1 MFRPYYNTAK
11 TASKIAGAYQTGLF
25 AARAG
30 VRAYRGAIGSLY
42 HRRIAAA
49 ARRKYAS
56 RVPKRAPV
64 SKPKKTLKAVA
75 KEVNS
80 LKKRVSTMNTLY
92 TKKYR
97 AFGSL
102 TAATNQ
108 TGYQATALNDSGVVN
123 GVIDS
128 VKYFNPSAPS
138 TLINVDLTAPTYQ
151 QKVRIVRSHM
161 SYTIRNNFSVP
172 CYVDA
177 YFLKVKKD
185 TSIDPDTSMSNSLAD
200 MSNASL
206 TSSQIYPSDC
216 HDFKDLWKIIKHKRI
231 RLDAG
236 KEFVFSASCPS
247 FDYDISLSDSQTE
260 SYLKYMHGSCIMI
273 RVEGIVGHGSISGV
287 DMMQCGVDYEIR
299 RIHTVE
305 YSGGVNTEYIEVD
318 DNTQAISGTHQCSQL
333 NSEQAPYSR

>member
-1 MFRPYYNTAK
+1 MIGYRRK
-11 TASKIAGAYQTGLF
+11 AGNFVGAAGTLGTIYTG
-25 AARAG
+25 ARG
-30 VRAYRGAIGSLY
+30 LYRGAQFV
-42 HRRIAAA
+42 RN
-49 ARRKYAS
+49 KYAKAIRKPNPS
-56 RVPKRAPV
+56 RYPKQKKILR
-64 SKPKKTLKAVA
+64 PKKTLKAVA

-108 TGYQATALNDSGVVN
+108 TGYVATALNNSGVVN
-123 GVIDS
+123 GVIDA

-151 QKVRIVRSHM
+151 QKVRIVRSHL

-185 TSIDPDTSMSNSLAD
+185 TSIDPDTAMSNSLAD
-200 MSNASL
+200 MSNAGL

-216 HDFKDLWKIIKHKRI
+216 HDFKDLWRIIKHKRI

-236 KEFVFSASCPS
+236 KEFIFSAACPS
-247 FDYDISLSDSQTE
+247 FEYDISLSDSQTE
-260 SYLKYMHGSCIMI
+260 SYLKYMHASCIMI
-273 RVEGIVGHGSISGV
+273 RVEGIVGHGSTSGV
-287 DMMQCGVDYEIR
+287 DMMQCGVDYEVR

-318 DNTQAISGTHQCSQL
+318 DNTQVISGTHQCSQL
-333 NSEQAPYSR
+333 TNEQAAYAR